1 MLRRDRNAKAGQL
14 KSMRL
19 DRIWPEHCLLCP
31 KSRVSWYGYNSRAFR
46 NQHVRFTPE
55 SGQPQNKTALRKA
68 FLYFSTSKNP
78 PA

>member
-55 SGQPQNKTALRKA
+55 SGHVQCTRLCPLGAVQLWPQIAM
-68 FLYFSTSKNP
+68 
-78 PA
+78 